1 MYKYLKGSEKEAYT
15 RVCLSP
21 EGQIITIQT
30 GDQKCGVCSEDY
42 LWRFDPDN
50 YNFNDSKIS
59 ESKFAEFG
67 ISEIPKP
74 LPLPA
79 ELKSIL
85 KRKTEDEFFSD
96 EDFDNEG
103 VHTHF
108 SELYQQENRGCFPLF
123 GGDEDG
129 AIYIEP
135 SNRKGIIL
143 FCGRGNMACYYEL
156 DLNAL

>member
-1 MYKYLKGSEKEAYT
+1 MYKYLEGSEKEAYT

-21 EGQIITIQT
+21 EGQTITIQT
-30 GDQKCGVCSEDY
+30 GDPHCGVCSEDY
-42 LWRFDPDN
+42 IWRYDPDN
-50 YNFNDSKIS
+50 YNFNGFQISK
-59 ESKFAEFG
+59 SKFAEFG
-67 ISEIPKP
+67 INEVPKP
-74 LPLPA
+74 LPLPE

-96 EDFDNEG
+96 EDYDNEW

-108 SELYQQENRGCFPLF
+108 SELYEAKSRGSLHLF

-143 FCGRGNMACYYEL
+143 FCGRGDMACYYEL
-156 DLNAL
+156 DLNAI